1 MFAIEELKRA
11 SGLSA
16 EQLALLEGQLR
27 AEFSG
32 DELLVELHWVRVLE
46 ALQRGWIT
54 AEEALGMGTKT
65 F

>member
-1 MFAIEELKRA
+1 MFALEGLKRA

-16 EQLALLEGQLR
+16 EQLAQLEEQLR

-54 AEEALGMGTKT
+54 VEEALGMEAKT
-65 F
+65 L